1 MAMSIRPQEPFL
13 APSILSADFARLAD
27 ALAMLSRADRCIV
40 HVDVMDGRFVPNITI
55 GMPVVAALRR
65 ETALIL
71 DCHLMIAD
79 PARYAL
85 EFVKAGADWVSIHQE
100 ADPHCHRTLGA
111 IRQAGAKAGI
121 VLNPGTPVE
130 ALTDLVGTFDY
141 ALLMSVNPGF
151 GGQSFI
157 PRVLDKV
164 RRLDAMRRSAGAP
177 FLIQVDGGVGPDN
190 ATALVAAGADVLVA
204 GNAVFNAADPLQAIA
219 GLLAAMDAGVEG
231 RPLKNPL

>member
-40 HVDVMDGRFVPNITI
+40 HVDVMDGRYVPNITI
-55 GMPVVAALRR
+55 GMPVVAGLRR
-65 ETALIL
+65 ETKQIL

-85 EFVKAGADWVSIHQE
+85 EFVQAGADWVSIHQE
-100 ADPHCHRTLGA
+100 ADPHSHRTLGA

-130 ALTDLVGTFDY
+130 TLTDLVGSFDY

-157 PRVLDKV
+157 PRVLDKI
-164 RRLDAMRRSAGAP
+164 RRLDAMRTRAGEP
-177 FLIQVDGGVGPDN
+177 FLIEVDGGIGLDN
-190 ATALVAAGADVLVA
+190 AAALVAAGADVLVA
-204 GNAVFNAADPLQAIA
+204 GNAVFGSGDPLRAIA
-219 GLLAAMDAGVEG
+219 ELIAAMDEG
-231 RPLKNPL
+231 RNAAG

>member
-1 MAMSIRPQEPFL
+1 MSLRPQQPIL
-13 APSILSADFARLAD
+13 APSILSADFTRLAD
-27 ALAMLSRADRCIV
+27 ALAMLGQAERCIV

-65 ETALIL
+65 DTAQTL

-100 ADPHCHRTLGA
+100 ADPHSHRTLAA

-130 ALTDLVGTFDY
+130 TLVDLVGSFDY

-164 RRLDAMRRSAGAP
+164 RRLDAMRRSAGVP
-177 FLIQVDGGVGPDN
+177 FLIQVDGGVGVGN
-190 ATALVAAGADVLVA
+190 AADLVAAGADVLVA
-204 GNAVFNAADPLQAIA
+204 GNAVFTADQPLEAIKA
-219 GLLAAMDAGVEG
+219 LVAAMDAG
-231 RPLKNPL
+231 RARN

>member
-13 APSILSADFARLAD
+13 APSILSADFTRLAD
-27 ALAMLSRADRCIV
+27 ALAMLGRADRCIV

-65 ETALIL
+65 ETAQIL

-164 RRLDAMRRSAGAP
+164 RRLDAMRRNAGVP
-177 FLIQVDGGVGPDN
+177 FLIQVDGGVGLDN
-190 ATALVAAGADVLVA
+190 AAALVAAGADVLVA
-204 GNAVFNAADPLQAIA
+204 GNAVFKGADPLQAIA
-219 GLLAAMDAGVEG
+219 ALVAAMDAG
-231 RPLKNPL
+231 RKAAP